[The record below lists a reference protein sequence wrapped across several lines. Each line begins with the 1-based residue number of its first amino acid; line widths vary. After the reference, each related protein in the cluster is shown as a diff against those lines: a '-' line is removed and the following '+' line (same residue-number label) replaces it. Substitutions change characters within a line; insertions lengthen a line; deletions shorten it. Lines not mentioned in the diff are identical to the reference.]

1 MLQLA
6 SLGVLSLKHHKLH
19 FAVVYVCSHCCLAH
33 RAACSLH
40 QLPTLQWCSLAL
52 CTRWWTDWW
61 ELVDINCIGNYKKE
75 IQEIN
80 LAFFFFPMYYF
91 SFTEKLLSRI
101 LFFFF
106 LNYSLPVRLK
116 WKFHLKIKL
125 SWSICSWSSLYTFP
139 ANFPCLP
146 TAVCLWSIC
155 QKLDFLIFI
164 NAFKW

>member
-1 MLQLA
+1 MTSLTKAENSYVIRCKVQICLRSRGWLQPKSDFLTHVRMLQVA

-80 LAFFFFPMYYF
+80 LAFFFFFPMYYF
-91 SFTEKLLSRI
+91 SFT
-101 LFFFF
+101 
-106 LNYSLPVRLK
+106 
-116 WKFHLKIKL
+116 
-125 SWSICSWSSLYTFP
+125 
-139 ANFPCLP
+139 
-146 TAVCLWSIC
+146 
-155 QKLDFLIFI
+155 
-164 NAFKW
+164 